1 VHRHQRHR
9 CRGRREPSGSST
21 DTREAAELQRR
32 DGFTV
37 SMTRMSQAFFAIAG
51 ASAGVLG
58 TVLTALV
65 DARHEE
71 RRV

>member
-1 VHRHQRHR
+1 
-9 CRGRREPSGSST
+9 
-21 DTREAAELQRR
+21 
-32 DGFTV
+32 
-37 SMTRMSQAFFAIAG
+37 MTRMSQAFFAIAG